1 MAKKELLKECE
12 GDDDD
17 ESLSNN
23 KEVSRTQFPPN
34 FVFGVAT
41 SAYQVHSHFLL
52 LNMLYS
58 DQLWSGYLLIFT
70 ILCTF
75 YEKDMSFVI
84 QFLTNYNLGLLFICR
99 WKEPARRVVGVLVFG
114 MLFHT
119 PRVIF
124 FFFFFFQQASSI
136 TSLGWCG
143 WIWSSAIF

>member
-52 LNMLYS
+52 LNMIYS
-58 DQLWSGYLLIFT
+58 DQL
-70 ILCTF
+70 
-75 YEKDMSFVI
+75 
-84 QFLTNYNLGLLFICR
+84 
-99 WKEPARRVVGVLVFG
+99 
-114 MLFHT
+114 
-119 PRVIF
+119 
-124 FFFFFFQQASSI
+124 
-136 TSLGWCG
+136 
-143 WIWSSAIF
+143 